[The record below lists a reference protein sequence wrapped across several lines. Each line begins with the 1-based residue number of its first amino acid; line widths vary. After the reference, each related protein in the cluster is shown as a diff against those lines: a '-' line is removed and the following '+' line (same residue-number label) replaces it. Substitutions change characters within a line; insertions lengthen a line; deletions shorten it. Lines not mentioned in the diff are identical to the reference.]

1 MNHSATIGALA
12 AALAKAQ
19 KHIKGAL
26 KDSTNPFY
34 KSSYADLASV
44 QDAIRDPLSDNELAV
59 IQGAS
64 SEAARVTVTTLIAH
78 SSGEWISS
86 SLSATAKDESPQSL
100 GSCVSYLRRYGI
112 SSLVGVAQVD
122 DDGESAQP
130 RPAQKYP
137 VKGIEAAKDLIVAH
151 KNIEAAKATLAADP
165 LDERR
170 RALWTRL
177 TKLGMPAGAAAD
189 WVKTN
194 RASPPGGSLTAQ
206 DFTRMEE
213 MLAGIEKDAA
223 VKDDI
228 QF

>member
-1 MNHSATIGALA
+1 MEKSPTIGALA

-59 IQGAS
+59 VQGAS

-122 DDGESAQP
+122 DDGESAQH

-137 VKGIEAAKDLIVAH
+137 VKGVEAAKEMLTTHAH
-151 KNIEAAKATLAADP
+151 A
-165 LDERR
+165 LDDRR
-170 RALWTRL
+170 KALWNRL
-177 TKLGMPAGAAAD
+177 LALAMPAGAAAE
-189 WVKTN
+189 WVRTN
-194 RASPPGGSLTAQ
+194 RISRGGDLTVA
-206 DFTRMEE
+206 DFEKLE
-213 MLAGIEKDAA
+213 GLVAAIEKDAED
-223 VKDDI
+223 KTDI
-228 QF
+228 AF

>member
-1 MNHSATIGALA
+1 MEKSPTIGALA

-59 IQGAS
+59 VQGAS

-122 DDGESAQP
+122 DDGESAQH
-130 RPAQKYP
+130 RPTQKYP
-137 VKGIEAAKDLIVAH
+137 AKGSVESAKEMLTTHAH
-151 KNIEAAKATLAADP
+151 A
-165 LDERR
+165 LDDRR
-170 RALWTRL
+170 KALWNRL
-177 TKLGMPAGAAAD
+177 LALAMPAGAAAE
-189 WVKTN
+189 WVRTN
-194 RASPPGGSLTAQ
+194 RISRGGDLTVA
-206 DFTRMEE
+206 DFEKLE
-213 MLAGIEKDAA
+213 GLVAAIEKDAED
-223 VKDDI
+223 KTDI
-228 QF
+228 AF

>member
-1 MNHSATIGALA
+1 LNTSPSIGALA

-59 IQGAS
+59 VQGAS

-122 DDGESAQP
+122 DDGESAQH

-137 VKGIEAAKDLIVAH
+137 VKGVEAAKEMLTTHAH
-151 KNIEAAKATLAADP
+151 A
-165 LDERR
+165 LDDRR
-170 RALWTRL
+170 KALWNRL
-177 TKLGMPAGAAAD
+177 LALAMPAGAAAE
-189 WVKTN
+189 WVRTN
-194 RASPPGGSLTAQ
+194 RISRGGDLTVA
-206 DFTRMEE
+206 DFEKLE
-213 MLAGIEKDAA
+213 GLVAAIEKDAED
-223 VKDDI
+223 KTDI
-228 QF
+228 AF

>member
-1 MNHSATIGALA
+1 MNQSPTIGALA

-59 IQGAS
+59 VQGAS

-122 DDGESAQP
+122 DDGESAQH

-137 VKGIEAAKDLIVAH
+137 VKGVEAAKEMLTTHAH
-151 KNIEAAKATLAADP
+151 A
-165 LDERR
+165 LDDRR
-170 RALWTRL
+170 KALWNRL
-177 TKLGMPAGAAAD
+177 LGLAMPAGAAAE
-189 WVKTN
+189 WVRTN
-194 RASPPGGSLTAQ
+194 RISRGGDLTVA
-206 DFTRMEE
+206 DFEKLE
-213 MLAGIEKDAA
+213 GLVAAIEKDAED
-223 VKDDI
+223 KTDI
-228 QF
+228 AF

>member
-1 MNHSATIGALA
+1 MQHSPTIGALA

-59 IQGAS
+59 VQGAS

-86 SLSATAKDESPQSL
+86 ALSATAKDESPQSL

-122 DDGESAQP
+122 DDGESAQH

-137 VKGIEAAKDLIVAH
+137 VKGVEAAKEMLTTHAH
-151 KNIEAAKATLAADP
+151 A
-165 LDERR
+165 LDDRR
-170 RALWTRL
+170 KALWNRL
-177 TKLGMPAGAAAD
+177 LALAMPAGAAAE

-194 RASPPGGSLTAQ
+194 RISRGGDLTVA
-206 DFTRMEE
+206 DFEKLE
-213 MLAGIEKDAA
+213 GLVAAIEKDAED
-223 VKDDI
+223 KTDI
-228 QF
+228 AF

>member
-1 MNHSATIGALA
+1 LNHSATIGALA

-59 IQGAS
+59 VQGAS

-122 DDGESAQP
+122 DDGESAQH

-137 VKGIEAAKDLIVAH
+137 VKGVEAAKEMLTTHAH
-151 KNIEAAKATLAADP
+151 A
-165 LDERR
+165 LDDRR
-170 RALWTRL
+170 KALWNRL
-177 TKLGMPAGAAAD
+177 LALAMPAGAAAE
-189 WVKTN
+189 WVRTN
-194 RASPPGGSLTAQ
+194 RISRGGDLTVA
-206 DFTRMEE
+206 DFEKLE
-213 MLAGIEKDAA
+213 GLVAAIEKDAED
-223 VKDDI
+223 KTDI
-228 QF
+228 AF

>member
-1 MNHSATIGALA
+1 MEKSPTIGALA

-59 IQGAS
+59 VQGAS

-122 DDGESAQP
+122 DDGESAQH

-137 VKGIEAAKDLIVAH
+137 VKGVEAAKEMLTTHAH
-151 KNIEAAKATLAADP
+151 A
-165 LDERR
+165 LDDRR
-170 RALWTRL
+170 KALWNRL
-177 TKLGMPAGAAAD
+177 LALAMPAGAAAE
-189 WVKTN
+189 WVRTN
-194 RASPPGGSLTAQ
+194 RISRGGDLTVA
-206 DFTRMEE
+206 DFEKLE
-213 MLAGIEKDAA
+213 GLVAAIEKDATI
-223 VKDDI
+223 KDDV

>member
-1 MNHSATIGALA
+1 MNQSTSIGALA

-59 IQGAS
+59 VQGAS

-112 SSLVGVAQVD
+112 SSLVGVAQVN
-122 DDGESAQP
+122 DDGESAQH

-137 VKGIEAAKDLIVAH
+137 VKGVEAAKEMLTTHAH
-151 KNIEAAKATLAADP
+151 A
-165 LDERR
+165 LDDRR
-170 RALWTRL
+170 KALWNRL
-177 TKLGMPAGAAAD
+177 LALAMPAGAAAE
-189 WVKTN
+189 WVRTN
-194 RASPPGGSLTAQ
+194 RISRGGDLTVA
-206 DFTRMEE
+206 DFEKLE
-213 MLAGIEKDAA
+213 GLVAAIEKDAED
-223 VKDDI
+223 KTDI
-228 QF
+228 AF

>member
-1 MNHSATIGALA
+1 MEKSPTIGALA

-59 IQGAS
+59 VQGAS

-122 DDGESAQP
+122 DDGESAQH
-130 RPAQKYP
+130 RPTQKYP
-137 VKGIEAAKDLIVAH
+137 VKGVEAAKEMLTTHAH
-151 KNIEAAKATLAADP
+151 A
-165 LDERR
+165 LDDRR
-170 RALWTRL
+170 KALWNRL
-177 TKLGMPAGAAAD
+177 LALAMPPGAAAE
-189 WVKTN
+189 WVRTN
-194 RASPPGGSLTAQ
+194 RISRGGDLTVA
-206 DFTRMEE
+206 DFEKLE
-213 MLAGIEKDAA
+213 GLVAAIEKDAS

-228 QF
+228 SF

>member
-1 MNHSATIGALA
+1 MNQSTSIGALA

-59 IQGAS
+59 VQGAS

-122 DDGESAQP
+122 DDGESAQH

-137 VKGIEAAKDLIVAH
+137 VKGVEAAKEMLTTHAH
-151 KNIEAAKATLAADP
+151 A
-165 LDERR
+165 LDDRR
-170 RALWTRL
+170 KALWNRL
-177 TKLGMPAGAAAD
+177 LALAMPAGAAAE

-194 RASPPGGSLTAQ
+194 RISRGGDLTVA
-206 DFTRMEE
+206 DFEKLE
-213 MLAGIEKDAA
+213 GLVAAIEKDAED
-223 VKDDI
+223 KTDI
-228 QF
+228 AF